1 MQFKGDRTLKY
12 KLQSIMFVLVAF
24 MLGCNEYMVVAVLE
38 NISADLK
45 IQIFLLG
52 ILVTVFAFVYSICT
66 PIISIVFA
74 HVKRHLV
81 LFGLLVVFIIANTL
95 TALAPNFYV
104 LIISRILSGA
114 TAGSIISITII
125 MTNFIAPAEKRAGLI
140 SWVYSGAGI
149 ANLLGVPVGN
159 KIAEIFSWRYSFA
172 IITILSVIVLLLL
185 ISLAP
190 RNTPQITAK
199 NTSKNTESI
208 HNTDKQDFIKDIRV
222 ILTCAF
228 IVFACAAQFSYYTYI
243 TKLLTK
249 YMKFSPASVSTLLFI
264 LGVVA
269 IIGTKLGGF
278 FADHGNMKNMPYLYL
293 FMTPALIIVGLTMHI
308 KILAFVLV
316 ALMVIVSNSFGSSV
330 TVYLLDIANNHYP
343 DALDLASSLTP
354 VFSNV
359 GIAIGSLAS
368 SLAIPY
374 LTLGHVVFVSAV
386 FAALS
391 LITTVLQLK
400 QKHI

>member
-45 IQIFLLG
+45 IQISLLG

-190 RNTPQITAK
+190 RN
-199 NTSKNTESI
+199 
-208 HNTDKQDFIKDIRV
+208 
-222 ILTCAF
+222 
-228 IVFACAAQFSYYTYI
+228 
-243 TKLLTK
+243 
-249 YMKFSPASVSTLLFI
+249 
-264 LGVVA
+264 
-269 IIGTKLGGF
+269 
-278 FADHGNMKNMPYLYL
+278 
-293 FMTPALIIVGLTMHI
+293 
-308 KILAFVLV
+308 
-316 ALMVIVSNSFGSSV
+316 
-330 TVYLLDIANNHYP
+330 
-343 DALDLASSLTP
+343 
-354 VFSNV
+354 
-359 GIAIGSLAS
+359 
-368 SLAIPY
+368 
-374 LTLGHVVFVSAV
+374 
-386 FAALS
+386 LS
-391 LITTVLQLK
+391 LI
-400 QKHI
+400 HI